1 MFQRERARSLRQGT
15 QTEVALKEPKTGPK
29 PPSYVKL
36 KPVADSNEAPTSS
49 VVSALVA
56 YSSSEENS
64 APSDEEPESD
74 KTKP

>member
-1 MFQRERARSLRQGT
+1 M
-15 QTEVALKEPKTGPK
+15 KEPKTGPK

-36 KPVADSNEAPTSS
+36 KPVAPDSNEAPTSS